1 LTVLSPVHLSQ
12 SRLMTTLESIS
23 LIKPVTYAHISSCEA
38 EDWQHPMLEMFRPI
52 VEEHE
57 KQKARLYL
65 IPSTF
70 DDEYDPDF
78 SPQPTSAS
86 DLPELHEWTMR
97 FVVSVLEIWAGRR
110 SPSQLTRMCH
120 RKIFTDLHARAGT
133 FKEVGKLRTIHQSEP
148 LDGICES
155 VVTVRFGER
164 LRALS
169 VRFEGVDNRWLCTAL
184 DLL

>member
-1 LTVLSPVHLSQ
+1 
-12 SRLMTTLESIS
+12 MTTIENIS
-23 LIKPVTYAHISSCEA
+23 LLKPVTYAEISSCEA
-38 EDWQHPMLEMFRPI
+38 EDWQHPMLEIFRPI

-65 IPSTF
+65 IPSSF

-97 FVVSVLEIWAGRR
+97 FVVSDLESWAGRR

-120 RKIFTDLHARAGT
+120 RKIFTELHARAGSM
-133 FKEVGKLRTIHQSEP
+133 KEVGKLRTIHQSEP

-155 VVTVRFGER
+155 VVTVRYGER

>member
-1 LTVLSPVHLSQ
+1 
-12 SRLMTTLESIS
+12 MTTHKSIS
-23 LIKPVTYAHISSCEA
+23 IVKPVVYAEISSCEA

-65 IPSTF
+65 IPSSF

-120 RKIFTDLHARAGT
+120 RSIFTELQARAGT
-133 FKEVGKLRTIHQSEP
+133 MKEVGRLRTIHQSEP

-155 VVTVRFGER
+155 VVTIRYGKR

-169 VRFEGVDNRWLCTAL
+169 GRFEGVDNRWLCTAL
-184 DLL
+184 NLL